1 MPYTAPPAKTAIS
14 DTYPNPSNAVA
25 RAGFGTLWEYVT
37 GLLGLTGNP
46 TAAQTA
52 LQLLPGTNVQAYNAN
67 TAFTNVVQT
76 FSAGQRGTVTALT
89 DGATITPNL
98 ALSNN
103 FSVTLAGNRTLANP
117 TNIVAG
123 QSGSFFISQDATGNR
138 TLAFGS
144 FWDFASGT
152 APTLST
158 GANAVD
164 RVDYIVRT
172 STSIQAVF
180 TGNYS

>member
-1 MPYTAPPAKTAIS
+1 MAYTAPPAKTSIS

-25 RAGFGTLWEYVT
+25 RAGFGTLWDYVT

-46 TAAQTA
+46 AQAQIA
-52 LQLLPGTNVQAYNAN
+52 LQLVPGTNVQAYNAN
-67 TAFTNVVQT
+67 TAFTNVAQT
-76 FSAGQRGTVTALT
+76 FSAGQRGTITALT
-89 DGATITPNL
+89 DAATITPNL
-98 ALSNN
+98 ASSNN
-103 FSVTLAGNRTLANP
+103 FSVTLGGNRTLANP

-138 TLAFGS
+138 TLSWGAY
-144 FWDFASGT
+144 WDFTNGV

-158 GANAVD
+158 AANAVD
-164 RVDYIVRT
+164 RVDYIVR
-172 STSIQAVF
+172 SATSIQAVF